1 LAAELETKLQA
12 DVQISPS
19 TGGVFEVE
27 DSGVLIFSK
36 KQLGRFPQEGEIMDL
51 IKKHGAAENGTPPDD
66 AKEMAPA
73 KPDQSIPFLGWLGNQ
88 FKGSRRD

>member
-1 LAAELETKLQA
+1 LAAELETKLHA

-51 IKKHGAAENGTPPDD
+51 INKKCGAEAGTTRDD
-66 AKEMAPA
+66 EKEKAA
-73 KPDQSIPFLGWLGNQ
+73 VTPDQSIPFLGWLGNQ
-88 FKGSRRD
+88 FKGARRD